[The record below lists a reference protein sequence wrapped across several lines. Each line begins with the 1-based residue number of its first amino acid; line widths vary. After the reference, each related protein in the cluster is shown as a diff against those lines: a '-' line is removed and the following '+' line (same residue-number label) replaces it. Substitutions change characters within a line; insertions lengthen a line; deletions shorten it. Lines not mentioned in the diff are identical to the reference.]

1 MSEET
6 PTFDTLDEVVEHYRQ
21 KSQIPGIA
29 VGTLIDGDFRGSGY
43 GVISLETQYPTRADT
58 LFQIGS
64 NTKVMTATV
73 VMQLVEQGKLQ
84 LDTPIVEYLPE
95 LELSD
100 KDALEQI
107 TMRHLM
113 THQSGIDGDIFDDT
127 GVGDD
132 ALKTLIAKAKDWK
145 QDTRPGEQWSYCN
158 SGFYIAGR
166 ILEVVLGDTYESIMN
181 ERLFKPL
188 GMDRSFWFANDA
200 IVYSA
205 AAGHQQL
212 PGQEQPTVAKPWPIP
227 RNAAAAG
234 AVISNVEDVL
244 KFMAFHIG
252 GGKSAEG
259 VISAA
264 SVAAMQEPQ
273 RRVTSQF
280 EWGIGWTLGMVG
292 GERVIY
298 HGGTTNGQNSQM
310 YAVPSKNFAISVLT
324 NSGKGSEAIGP
335 IIDWALERYCGLKQE
350 KLQPI
355 ETSNEDLERY
365 AGTYKRDQSVSIVT
379 VEDKKL
385 KIETSMTHPL
395 THEDIA
401 FPAEYFVPIG
411 NDEFIGAENGEDD
424 GFTQFVGEDGGHPRY
439 LRLGYRLVPRV

>member
-1 MSEET
+1 MAEEK
-6 PTFDTLDEVVEHYRQ
+6 PTFNTLDEVVEYYRQ

-29 VGTLIDGDFRGSGY
+29 VGTLIDGDFRGNGY
-43 GVISLETQYPTRADT
+43 GVISLESQYPTRPDT

-73 VMQLVEQGKLQ
+73 VMQLVEEGKLH

-107 TMRHLM
+107 TMRHLL

-145 QDTRPGEQWSYCN
+145 QDTKPGEQWSYCN

-166 ILEVVLGDTYESIMN
+166 IMEVVLGQTYESIMD

-188 GMDRSFWFANDA
+188 GMDRTFWFANDA

-212 PGQEQPTVAKPWPIP
+212 PGQDQPSVAKPWPIP
-227 RNAAAAG
+227 RNASAAG
-234 AVISNVEDVL
+234 AAISNVEDVL
-244 KFMAFHIG
+244 KFVQFHMSG
-252 GGKSAEG
+252 GESAEG
-259 VISAA
+259 VISPS

-280 EWGIGWTLGMVG
+280 EWGIGWTLGTVG
-292 GERVIY
+292 GERALY

-324 NSGKGSEAIGP
+324 NSSKGSEAIVP
-335 IIDWALERYCGLKQE
+335 IIEWALERYCGLKNE
-350 KLQPI
+350 KLKPI
-355 ETSNEDLERY
+355 EVSDADLERY
-365 AGTYKRDQSVSIVT
+365 TGTYKRDISTTIVS

-385 KIETSMTHPL
+385 KLESTVIHPL
-395 THEDIA
+395 THEEIT
-401 FPAEYFVPIG
+401 FPAEYIVPIG
-411 NDEFIGAENGEDD
+411 DDEFISAD
-424 GFTQFVGEDGGHPRY
+424 GDSESITQFIGDVDGHPRFI
-439 LRLGYRLVPRV
+439 RSGYRLVQRA

>member
-1 MSEET
+1 MSDET
-6 PTFDTLDEVVEHYRQ
+6 PTFDTLDDVVEHYRQ

-43 GVISLETQYPTRADT
+43 GVVSLETQYPTRVDT

-107 TMRHLM
+107 TMRHLL

-132 ALKTLIAKAKDWK
+132 ALKVLIAKAKDWK

-166 ILEVVLGDTYESIMN
+166 VMEVVLGQSYETIMN
-181 ERLFKPL
+181 ERLFAPL
-188 GMDRSFWFANDA
+188 GMERSFWFAQDA
-200 IVYSA
+200 IFYST

-212 PGQEQPTVAKPWPIP
+212 PGQEHPTVAKPWSIP

-234 AVISNVEDVL
+234 AAISNVEDVL
-244 KFMAFHIG
+244 KFMAFHMS
-252 GGKSAEG
+252 GGKTAEG
-259 VISAA
+259 VISPA
-264 SVAAMQEPQ
+264 SVAAMLEPQ
-273 RRVTSQF
+273 RRVTSQI

-310 YAVPSKNFAISVLT
+310 YAVPGKNFAISVLT
-324 NSGKGSEAIGP
+324 NSGKGTEAIGP
-335 IIDWALERYCGLKQE
+335 VIDWALERYCGLKRE

-355 ETSNEDLERY
+355 EMSTADLERY
-365 AGTYKRDQSVSIVT
+365 AGTYKREISTTIVS

-385 KIETSMTHPL
+385 KLETTIVHPL
-395 THEDIA
+395 THEEIA
-401 FPAEYFVPIG
+401 FPAEFIVPIG
-411 NDEFIGAENGEDD
+411 NDEFIGAD
-424 GFTQFVGEDGGHPRY
+424 EDGGDSMTQFIGDIDGHPRFI
-439 LRLGYRLVPRV
+439 RSGYRLVQRV